1 MLKDKIKLDTNIKKN
16 TFFFFFNYIGRKYLK
31 PKHFI
36 YKHSKVLVEIQN
48 S

>member
-16 TFFFFFNYIGRKYLK
+16 TFFFNYIGRKYLK
-31 PKHFI
+31 PKHFL
-36 YKHSKVLVEIQN
+36 YKHSKVLIEIQN

>member
-16 TFFFFFNYIGRKYLK
+16 TFFFNNYIGRKYLK
-31 PKHFI
+31 PEHFLC
-36 YKHSKVLVEIQN
+36 KHSKVLVEIQN